1 MKRYNFKVRLTQGE
15 APISV
20 LRVSGLALVSKPSYG
35 NGICDH
41 QSNRIKY
48 GYEMHMNRS
57 FATQAGTPAKPE
69 LSFGGSSITIE
80 VRDFPRFPVFDVSSV
95 RAKRQLEHGADPL
108 PEYLNR
114 LEIYDIEPVEAYQP
128 AQILLP

>member
-20 LRVSGLALVSKPSYG
+20 LRVSGIAVVSKPSYG

-48 GYEMHMNRS
+48 GYEMNMNRS
-57 FATQAGTPAKPE
+57 FTTQAGTPAKPE
-69 LSFGGSSITIE
+69 LSFGGASITIE
-80 VRDFPRFPVFDVSSV
+80 IRDFPRFPVFDVSNI
-95 RAKRQLEHGADPL
+95 RAKRQLEYGADPL
-108 PEYLNR
+108 PEYLTR
-114 LEIYDIEPVEAYQP
+114 LEICEIEVANHHQQ